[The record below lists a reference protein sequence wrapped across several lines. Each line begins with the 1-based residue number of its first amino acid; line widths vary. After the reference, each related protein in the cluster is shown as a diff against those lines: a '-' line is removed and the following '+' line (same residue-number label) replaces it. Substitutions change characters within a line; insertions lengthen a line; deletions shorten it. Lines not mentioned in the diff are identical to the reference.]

1 MENICTVY
9 YKSAPGLMEISG
21 DDEGIISLYFTVKK
35 NERKKSNPCK
45 IPVSLKNCLRQLDEY
60 FAGRRK
66 NFELPL
72 KPEGTWF
79 QKKVWNQLLKIPY
92 GKTMSYGEIAARTG
106 NSKASRAVG
115 NANNKNKIAVIIPC
129 HRVIGSKGDLTGY
142 AGGLK
147 KKKWL
152 LEHEKGF
159 C

>member
-1 MENICTVY
+1 MENFCTVY

-21 DDEGIISLYFTVKK
+21 DDEGIISLYFT
-35 NERKKSNPCK
+35 EK
-45 IPVSLKNCLRQLDEY
+45 IPVRKKAIPDKIPVPLMKCLRQLDEY
-60 FAGRRK
+60 FSGRRK

-72 KPEGTWF
+72 KPEGTEF
-79 QKKVWNQLLKIPY
+79 QKRVWNQLLKIPY
-92 GKTMSYGEIAARTG
+92 GKTMSYGEIAEKAG

-115 NANNKNKIAVIIPC
+115 NANNKNRIAVIIPC
-129 HRVIGSKGDLTGY
+129 HRVIGSYGDLTGY

-152 LEHEKGF
+152 LDHEKNF

>member
-1 MENICTVY
+1 MENFCTVY

-21 DDEGIISLYFTVKK
+21 DDEGIISLYFTEKK
-35 NERKKSNPCK
+35 SGRKKSNPGK
-45 IPVSLKNCLRQLDEY
+45 IPVPLKKCLRQLDEY

-66 NFELPL
+66 NFELLL

-79 QKKVWNQLLKIPY
+79 QKKVWKQLLKIPF